1 MSRKKWIVKSGNKEN
16 ATLISEKLGI
26 SPYSALIASTRGI
39 NTVEQAREFFGL
51 DERKSVDPMDFPD
64 MYPAVKRIQKA
75 LDGFE
80 RIAVYGD
87 YDADGVTSTALLYS
101 YLEMQGADV
110 VYYVPNRHTEGYG
123 LSYEAIDKLSMMGVK
138 LIITV
143 DNGISA
149 IDEAKYINELE
160 MELIVTDHHLPSDT
174 LPQAVAV
181 VDPHRED
188 CNLEFKDYAG
198 VGVAY
203 KLICAL
209 EGEEN
214 GVTDSFA
221 DLAAIGTV
229 ADIMPLIKENRDI
242 VRRGVELIADSDR
255 IGLQAL
261 IEVGGLGNKAITST
275 SVAFGIC
282 PRINAAGR
290 MGSADRAIR
299 LLLTDVYDEATL
311 LAQEI
316 NDENVL
322 RQQTEQEILGQAVEQ
337 IKANPDWQY
346 QNVLVVAGEGW
357 HDGVVGIVAS
367 RLVEKYGKPT
377 LVITVDGEE
386 AKGSGRSIEGFSL
399 YDALNACSEC
409 LTHFGGHTLAA
420 GIGLKT
426 SDIDAFRKAI
436 NDYADSMEMPCPI
449 QNIDFK
455 LNPACVSV
463 EMLETI
469 NQLEPFG
476 SGNPQPIFGLYN
488 MTVADIQPIGNGKH
502 LRIILERKGVSLQT
516 VKFKTVQAEFPY
528 RKGDVVDAAVQLE
541 ANEYLGQVRVN
552 ILLKNIKLHDMVEE
566 DLFSSM
572 SDFSK
577 LMRGKTQ
584 GFDAELLIPQRETSA
599 KVYRFIRSV
608 GRWNYDIETLC
619 HRLDLW
625 AEDYGQVAVS
635 VEAMLEMGIL
645 IKDENQG
652 LSVPKTSEKVN
663 LQDAP
668 ILKRLTEL
676 SKGSADNAEW

>member
-1 MSRKKWIVKSGNKEN
+1 MSRKKWIVKSGDKEY
-16 ATLISEKLGI
+16 ATKLSEELGI
-26 SPYSALIASTRGI
+26 SPYAALIASTRGI
-39 NTVEQAREFFGL
+39 KTAEEAKDFFGIG
-51 DERKSVDPMDFPD
+51 EHKSIDPMDFPD
-64 MYPAVKRIQKA
+64 MYAAVKRVQKA
-75 LDGFE
+75 LDEFE

-149 IDEAKYINELE
+149 VEEAKYINELE
-160 MELIVTDHHLPSDT
+160 MDLVITDHHLPSDS
-174 LPQAVAV
+174 LPQAAAV
-181 VDPHRED
+181 VDPHRAD
-188 CNLEFKDYAG
+188 CNLDFKDYAG

-214 GVTDSFA
+214 GITDSFV
-221 DLAAIGTV
+221 DLVTIGTI
-229 ADIMPLIKENRDI
+229 ADVMPLVKENREF
-242 VRRGVELIADSDR
+242 VRRGVEMLADSDR
-255 IGLQAL
+255 TGIQAL
-261 IEVGGLGNKAITST
+261 MEAAGLSERKINST
-275 SVAFGIC
+275 SIAFGIC

-299 LLLTDVYDEATL
+299 LLLSEDYDEAVM

-316 NDENVL
+316 NDENTA
-322 RQQTEQEILGQAVEQ
+322 RQHTEQEILTQADEQ
-337 IKANPDWQY
+337 IRSNPGWKY

-377 LVITVDGEE
+377 LVITVDGED
-386 AKGSGRSIEGFSL
+386 AKGSGRSIEGFNL
-399 YDALNACSEC
+399 YDAICCCGDC
-409 LTHFGGHTLAA
+409 LTHFGGHMLAA
-420 GIGLKT
+420 GIGLKA
-426 SDIDAFRKAI
+426 SNIPVFRQKI
-436 NDYADSMEMPCPI
+436 NKYADSIEMPYPI

-455 LNPACVSV
+455 LNPACVNT
-463 EMLETI
+463 EMLETVS
-469 NQLEPFG
+469 QLEPFG
-476 SGNPQPIFGLYN
+476 AGNPQPIFGLYN
-488 MTVADIQPIGNGKH
+488 MTVADIQSIGNGKH
-502 LRIILERKGVSLQT
+502 LRVILERNGISIQTLKFRTLQ
-516 VKFKTVQAEFPY
+516 ADFPFV
-528 RKGDVVDAAVQLE
+528 RGDIVDAAVGLE
-541 ANEYLGQVRVN
+541 PNEYLGQLRVSV
-552 ILLKNIKLHDMVEE
+552 LLRNIKLHDMVED

-572 SDFSK
+572 RDFSM
-577 LMRGKTQ
+577 LMRGRKG
-584 GFDAELLIPQRETSA
+584 GFDAELLIPQRETTA
-599 KVYRFIRSV
+599 KVYRYIRSA

-619 HRLDLW
+619 HRLDFW

-645 IKDENQG
+645 RRDENEG

-668 ILKRLTEL
+668 ILRRLAEI
-676 SKGSADNAEW
+676 SNESAL

>member
-1 MSRKKWIVKSGNKEN
+1 MSRKKWIVRSGNKED
-16 ATLISEKLGI
+16 ATMFAEKLGV
-26 SPYSALIASTRGI
+26 SPYAALIASTRGI
-39 NTVEQAREFFGL
+39 NTIDGAREFFGL
-51 DERKSVDPMDFPD
+51 NERKSVDPMDFPD
-64 MYPAVKRIQKA
+64 MYAAVKRIQKA
-75 LDGFE
+75 LDEFE

-149 IDEAKYINELE
+149 VAEAKYIRELE
-160 MELIVTDHHLPSDT
+160 MELIVTDHHLPSEA

-181 VDPHRED
+181 VDPHRTD
-188 CNLEFKDYAG
+188 CNLKFKDYAG

-214 GVTDSFA
+214 GITDSFV
-221 DLAAIGTV
+221 DLVTVGTV
-229 ADIMPLIKENRDI
+229 ADVMPLIKENREL
-242 VRRGVELIADSDR
+242 VRRGVNMLADSDR
-255 IGLQAL
+255 IGIQAL
-261 IEVGGLGNKAITST
+261 IEAAGLGSRKMTST

-299 LLLTDVYDEATL
+299 LLLSDDYDEAML

-316 NDENVL
+316 NDENVT
-322 RQQTEQEILGQAVEQ
+322 RQQTEQDILIQAIEQ
-337 IKANPDWQY
+337 INKNPEWQY

-377 LVITVDGEE
+377 LVITIDGDD
-386 AKGSGRSIEGFSL
+386 AKGSGRSIEGFNL
-399 YDALNACSEC
+399 YDAISHCSGC

-420 GIGLKT
+420 GIGLKAA
-426 SDIDAFRKAI
+426 DIDTFRTAI
-436 NDYADSMEMPCPI
+436 NDYSDTIEMPFPV

-455 LNPACVSV
+455 LNPACVNT
-463 EMLETI
+463 EMLETVE
-469 NQLEPFG
+469 QLEPFG
-476 SGNPQPIFGLYN
+476 AGNPQPIFGLYN
-488 MTVADIQPIGNGKH
+488 MTVTDIQPIGNGKH
-502 LRIILERKGVSLQT
+502 LRVVLERNGVSLQT
-516 VKFKTVQAEFPY
+516 VKFRTVQAEFPFV
-528 RKGDVVDAAVQLE
+528 RGDVVDAAVGLE
-541 ANEYLGQVRVN
+541 PNEYLGQIRVS
-552 ILLKNIKLHDMVEE
+552 ILLKNIKLHDMVED

-572 SDFSK
+572 RDFSL
-577 LMRGKTQ
+577 LMRGRSD
-584 GFDAELLIPQRETSA
+584 GFDPSLLIPQRETTA
-599 KVYRFIRSV
+599 AVYRFIRSV
-608 GRWNYDIETLC
+608 GRWNYDTETLC

-625 AEDYGQVAVS
+625 AEDYGQVAVAIES
-635 VEAMLEMGIL
+635 MLEMGVL
-645 IKDENQG
+645 RRDENSG

-668 ILKRLTEL
+668 VLRRLREL
-676 SKGSADNAEW
+676 SKESAY

>member
-1 MSRKKWIVKSGNKEN
+1 MSRKKWIVKSGDKEY
-16 ATLISEKLGI
+16 ATKLSEELGI
-26 SPYSALIASTRGI
+26 SPYAALIASTRGI
-39 NTVEQAREFFGL
+39 KTAEEAKDFFGIG
-51 DERKSVDPMDFPD
+51 EHKSIDPMDFPD
-64 MYPAVKRIQKA
+64 MYAAVKRVQKA
-75 LDGFE
+75 LDEFE

-149 IDEAKYINELE
+149 VEEAKYINELE
-160 MELIVTDHHLPSDT
+160 MDLVITDHHLPSDS
-174 LPQAVAV
+174 LPQAAAV
-181 VDPHRED
+181 VDPHRAD
-188 CNLEFKDYAG
+188 CNLDFKDYAG

-214 GVTDSFA
+214 GITDSFV
-221 DLAAIGTV
+221 DLVTIGTI
-229 ADIMPLIKENRDI
+229 ADVMPLVKENREF
-242 VRRGVELIADSDR
+242 VRRGVEMLADSDR
-255 IGLQAL
+255 TGIQAL
-261 IEVGGLGNKAITST
+261 MEAAGLSERKINST
-275 SVAFGIC
+275 SIAFGIC

-299 LLLTDVYDEATL
+299 LLLSDDYDEAVM

-316 NDENVL
+316 NDENTA
-322 RQQTEQEILGQAVEQ
+322 RQHTEQEILTQADEQ
-337 IKANPDWQY
+337 IRSNPGWKY

-377 LVITVDGEE
+377 LVITVDGED
-386 AKGSGRSIEGFSL
+386 AKGSGRSIEGFNL
-399 YDALNACSEC
+399 YDAICCCGDC
-409 LTHFGGHTLAA
+409 LTHFGGHMLAA
-420 GIGLKT
+420 GIGLKA
-426 SDIDAFRKAI
+426 SNIPVFRQKI
-436 NDYADSMEMPCPI
+436 NKYADSIEMPYPI

-455 LNPACVSV
+455 LNPACVNT
-463 EMLETI
+463 EMLETVS
-469 NQLEPFG
+469 QLEPFG
-476 SGNPQPIFGLYN
+476 AGNPQPIFGLYN

-502 LRIILERKGVSLQT
+502 LRVILERNGISIQTLKFRTLQ
-516 VKFKTVQAEFPY
+516 ADFPFA
-528 RKGDVVDAAVQLE
+528 RGDIVDAAVCLE
-541 ANEYLGQVRVN
+541 PNEYLGQLRVSV
-552 ILLKNIKLHDMVEE
+552 LLKNIKLHDMVED

-572 SDFSK
+572 RDFSM
-577 LMRGKTQ
+577 LMRGRKD
-584 GFDAELLIPQRETSA
+584 GFDAELLIPQRETTA
-599 KVYRFIRSV
+599 KVYRYIRSA

-619 HRLDLW
+619 HRLDFW

-645 IKDENQG
+645 RRDENEG

-668 ILKRLTEL
+668 ILRRLAEI
-676 SKGSADNAEW
+676 SNESAL